1 MRGGEVLIQ
10 DGCAA
15 AVGREQCL
23 DPGTEFGVTAALA
36 LQVGGT
42 LRRIGEVRRGQKQG
56 FRSRGIN
63 GHGSPPEQGSGI
75 RDE

>member
-15 AVGREQCL
+15 AVGCEQCL

-36 LQVGGT
+36 VQVGDPCGWVDK
-42 LRRIGEVRRGQKQG
+42 LRGIQEKG
-56 FRSRGIN
+56 FRSHSID
-63 GHGSPPEQGSGI
+63 GHGSPPGWALISVP
-75 RDE
+75 